1 MNYSSNIIS
10 RLLKSLK
17 GIKDSS
23 DEEQTTLSE
32 NDSVQKSDYS
42 YSSEVPKKSIGPRR
56 ESMTSGTGT
65 TGI

>member
-10 RLLKSLK
+10 KLLKSLK
-17 GIKDSS
+17 GIKESG
-23 DEEQTTLSE
+23 EEEKTTLTS
-32 NDSVQKSDYS
+32 NDSVNKDNNS